1 MGLFGGVSSKEVDAF
16 AKDLAQN
23 IAKRYPPA
31 MDQGSAE
38 RKISQKRL
46 TAILE
51 ETFGKAS
58 AYKTDHKLGVY
69 KKARLSNTFRWEL
82 QELGYTKPFVE
93 LATEGLVVYISRKT

>member
-1 MGLFGGVSSKEVDAF
+1 MGLFGSVSGKEVDQF
-16 AKDLAQN
+16 AKSLAQD

-38 RKISQKRL
+38 RKVSQKRL

-58 AYKTDHKLGVY
+58 AYKNDHRLGVY

-82 QELGYTKPFVE
+82 EELGYTKRFVE
-93 LATEGLVVYISRKT
+93 VATEGLVIYISRKS

>member
-1 MGLFGGVSSKEVDAF
+1 MKLFGGVSSKEVDEF
-16 AKDLAQN
+16 AKGLAQG
-23 IAKRYPPA
+23 IAKRYPPG
-31 MDQGSAE
+31 MDQGGAE

-58 AYKTDHKLGVY
+58 TYHSNNKLGFY

-82 QELGYTKPFVE
+82 EELGYSKKFIEV
-93 LATEGLVVYISRKT
+93 ATEGLLVYISRKS

>member
-1 MGLFGGVSSKEVDAF
+1 MGLFGGVSGKEVDEF
-16 AKDLAQN
+16 AKGLAQG

-46 TAILE
+46 SAILE
-51 ETFGKAS
+51 DIFGKAS

-82 QELGYTKPFVE
+82 QELGYTKQFVE

>member
-1 MGLFGGVSSKEVDAF
+1 MAWFGSVSSKDVDQF
-16 AKDLAQN
+16 AKGLAQG

-31 MDQGSAE
+31 MDRGSAE

-51 ETFGKAS
+51 DTFGQAS
-58 AYKTDHKLGVY
+58 AYKQENKLGVY

-82 QELGYTKPFVE
+82 EELGYSKRFIEV
-93 LATEGLVVYISRKT
+93 ATEGLVVYISRKS